1 MIRTTLIVFLSLTA
15 IAHADH
21 RLTFNGKN
29 LDGWK
34 IENDA
39 EVEIVDGQLLL
50 KSGLGWLRADHAV
63 RDFELR
69 FQWKALKPA
78 EYDAGVFFRANPVEG
93 KPFPKGYQ
101 SNLKQNGEG
110 EIIGIA
116 GTKTEGLIKLGEW
129 NRFVLTV
136 VEDRAKLSIN
146 GEKAYEVSG
155 LKTEPG
161 FVGFQI
167 EVPNGGQFLL
177 KDVALTELGFTSLFD
192 GKSFAGWNSGD
203 NVPLETCWRIE
214 DGLLICNGDKGPW
227 LRTREEY
234 GDFNL
239 RFDYQVSPGGNSGV
253 YVRVPA
259 DGNHHRENDQMPPA
273 GFEVQVLDDA
283 HESYKTLKDYQ
294 YCASIYDFA
303 GAKPHISKP
312 AGEWNTLEINCQGG
326 HVTTVHN
333 GVMVTNMSDETVPGF
348 ALRLKKGFLGLQN
361 HSTRVAFRNIRL
373 GSPLEY
379 PAAK

>member
-1 MIRTTLIVFLSLTA
+1 MIRSTLIVFLSLTA
-15 IAHADH
+15 LAHANH
-21 RLTFNGKN
+21 RLTFNGKT

-34 IENDA
+34 VENDA

-50 KSGLGWLRADHAV
+50 KSGLGWLRADHAL

-69 FQWKALKPA
+69 FQWKTLKPA
-78 EYDAGVFFRANPVEG
+78 AYDAGVFFRANPVEG

-101 SNLKQNGEG
+101 ANLKEKGEG
-110 EIIGIA
+110 EIIGVA
-116 GTKTEGLIKLGEW
+116 GTKTEGLIKPGEW

-167 EVPNGGQFLL
+167 EVPEGGQFLL
-177 KDVALTELGFTSLFD
+177 KDVALTELGFTPLFD
-192 GKSFAGWNSGD
+192 GKTFAGWNSGE

-214 DGLLICNGDKGPW
+214 DGLLVCNGDKGPW

-259 DGNHHRENDQMPPA
+259 DGNHHRENDQQPAA

-283 HESYKTLKDYQ
+283 HESYKMLKDFQ
-294 YCASIYDFA
+294 YCASIYDFT
-303 GAKPHISKP
+303 GAKPHVSKP
-312 AGEWNTLEINCQGG
+312 AGEWNTLEINCRGG

-333 GVMVTNMSDETVPGF
+333 GITVTNMSDQTVPAF
-348 ALRLKKGFLGLQN
+348 ALRLQKGFLGLQN

-373 GSPLEY
+373 GAPLEY
-379 PAAK
+379 PTAN